1 MEKIQIEQIRHDL
14 TWRIRHEAMYP
25 DEPYDT
31 IKLKDDPNGIHFGLF
46 AGDQLVTVISVF
58 ENGSVYQF
66 RKFATLP
73 SAQGKGY
80 GSLML
85 QHIITYVSNIGA
97 TKLWCNART
106 SAAPFYLKFGFSETD
121 QRFSKLG
128 LEFVIMQ
135 LQLNN

>member
-25 DEPYDT
+25 DKPYDT
-31 IKLKDDPNGIHFGLF
+31 IKLEDDPNGIHFGLF
-46 AGDQLVTVISVF
+46 TDGQLVTVISIF
-58 ENGSVYQF
+58 EEGTIYQF

-73 SAQGKGY
+73 AAQGKGY

-85 QHIITYVSNIGA
+85 QHIIAYVSNIGA

-106 SAAPFYLKFGFSETD
+106 SASAFYMKLGFSETD
-121 QRFSKLG
+121 KRFSKHG
-128 LEFVIMQ
+128 FEFFIMK